1 MSASTSLP
9 GRAGAGGGAAASPH
23 AGPGPVGSA
32 AGLPLIMGVV
42 NVTPDSFSDGGR
54 WFSEAQAVARG
65 VGLAADGA
73 AILDIG
79 GESTRPG
86 AGRPDLE
93 EELRRTIGVV
103 RRLHADPGID
113 ATLSI
118 DTMRAAVAAAA
129 IDAGARIVNDVS
141 GGLADPDMARVV
153 ADAGVDY
160 VAMHWRGHS
169 IDMQSRA
176 VYGDVVGEVIG
187 ELEAR
192 VDALCSAGIAPERI
206 IIDPGLGFAKHGGHN
221 WALLGHLD
229 ALVATGHRVLIGAS
243 RKAFLGQ
250 LEADAHGT
258 PAPPDRREVATAG
271 ITLLCAQA
279 GVWCVRVHD
288 VLMSRSVLRVASAVR
303 DHSMRDGGSTPVGR
317 APAGGAPALGAGVGS
332 DA

>member
-1 MSASTSLP
+1 MVSTSTSVP
-9 GRAGAGGGAAASPH
+9 GPAGARGAAGARQE
-23 AGPGPVGSA
+23 ACGV
-32 AGLPLIMGVV
+32 PLIMGVV

-54 WFSEAQAVARG
+54 WFSEAQAIAHG

-86 AGRPDLE
+86 AGRPDLR
-93 EELRRTIGVV
+93 EELRRTIGVI
-103 RRLHADPGID
+103 RRLHDDPGIE
-113 ATLSI
+113 ARLSI

-129 IDAGARIVNDVS
+129 IEAGATIVNDVS

-169 IDMQSRA
+169 VDMQSRA
-176 VYGDVVGEVIG
+176 VYGDVVAEVTG
-187 ELEAR
+187 ELMAR
-192 VDALCSAGIAPERI
+192 VDALTAAGVAPERI
-206 IIDPGLGFAKHGGHN
+206 ILDPGLGFAKLGEHN
-221 WALLGHLD
+221 WTLLGHLD

-303 DHSMRDGGSTPVGR
+303 HYSTGGGI
-317 APAGGAPALGAGVGS
+317 APAGGRRAVGATEGGAQVHGAGVGVE
-332 DA
+332 A